1 MPHRS
6 VTAPQL
12 THLHWVCEYTEADNH
27 LCQACFYQ
35 NIQGGHHSASM
46 ISWWIFNGVCVYV
59 CVWNKRMLGKIFLF
73 LRVAIPTL
81 GVCVCL
87 CDVKLFV
94 LLFSCLCRSLKGV
107 LGSCS
112 NQKVDQAQL
121 NSSSLQQLP
130 LPAVLECTG
139 NSAFF
144 STQPN
149 AVLSENMKERLIL

>member
-35 NIQGGHHSASM
+35 NIQGGHYGVSM
-46 ISWWIFNGVCVYV
+46 ISWQIFNGVCV
-59 CVWNKRMLGKIFLF
+59 WNKNMLGEIFLF
-73 LRVAIPTL
+73 AVPTL

-87 CDVKLFV
+87 CDVKLFG
-94 LLFSCLCRSLKGV
+94 LLFRCLYRSLKGV

-112 NQKVDQAQL
+112 NQKVEPAQL
-121 NSSSLQQLP
+121 NSSSLQQLS
-130 LPAVLECTG
+130 LLAALECTG